1 MSDDLENV
9 NFSRYSLD
17 IGLVFDLVL
26 LQYLDGYFFAGDQM
40 RSQSHCTKSALAQRS
55 TYERYKKYWISL
67 INIQ

>member
-26 LQYLDGYFFAGDQM
+26 LQYFDCHLLTSYQV
-40 RSQSHCTKSALAQRS
+40 RTQSHLSERTLSKRS
-55 TYERYKKYWISL
+55 TYAKQKS
-67 INIQ
+67 